1 MLLRVADSLYWMAR
15 NIERAENH
23 AHVLSVELIQ
33 ALEASDE
40 DLLMNEEWD
49 LILDIC
55 GAEDKRETFLTSGH
69 PDLEKIIHFLTFSS
83 NNPSSTYQCMKI
95 ARENARQSRDH
106 LSNDLW
112 MIMNEFYL
120 YLTKWK
126 DAHWSKYHIQGT
138 LQRVKM
144 TSLSVQGVIETT
156 ASRGVDY
163 RLLKIGVWVERAD
176 HMLRILRSICTKLQE
191 QPQHTTY
198 YLNLALQLS
207 KGSDAYLKGQLPYMR
222 PEQVFSFL
230 MLNPDFPRSL
240 RYCMDHA
247 WYAIKQIEGDQG
259 LGYAKQLKDTLLQMT
274 GDIQSLPVAN
284 FDIDYIVEFFENQY
298 AGIKVP

>member
-49 LILDIC
+49 VILDIC
-55 GAEDKRETFLTSGH
+55 AAGEERKNLMTNGS
-69 PDLEKIIHFLTFSS
+69 PDLEKIIRHLTFSAD
-83 NNPSSTYQCMKI
+83 NPSSTRTCIQI
-95 ARENARQSRDH
+95 ARENARKSRDH

-112 MIMNEFYL
+112 MILNECYL
-120 YLTKWK
+120 YLIKWS
-126 DAHWSKYHIQGT
+126 DANWSNYHIQST

-163 RLLKIGVWVERAD
+163 RLIKIGFWIERAD
-176 HMLRILRSICTKLQE
+176 HTLRILRSICKKLKE

-207 KGSDAYLKGQLPYMR
+207 KGSDAYLRGQLPYMR
-222 PEQVFSFL
+222 PQQVFSFL
-230 MLNPDFPRSL
+230 MINPDFPRSI
-240 RYCMDHA
+240 RYCIDHA
-247 WYAIKQIEGDQG
+247 WYAIKQVEGDQG
-259 LGYAKQLKDTLLQMT
+259 SGYAKHLKETLTQMT
-274 GDIQSLPVAN
+274 DSIQSLELGSLEV
-284 FDIDYIVEFFENQY
+284 DYMLDFFRTQY
-298 AGIKVP
+298 SGIKVT